1 MNRLAFG
8 LGVGLLLFG
17 LGMAMT
23 GHDTPT
29 QIRGLAEM
37 LVGYKVMDVTR

>member
-1 MNRLAFG
+1 MGKVGFW

-17 LGMAMT
+17 FGMAVL

-37 LVGYKVMDVTR
+37 LVGFKLADVTA